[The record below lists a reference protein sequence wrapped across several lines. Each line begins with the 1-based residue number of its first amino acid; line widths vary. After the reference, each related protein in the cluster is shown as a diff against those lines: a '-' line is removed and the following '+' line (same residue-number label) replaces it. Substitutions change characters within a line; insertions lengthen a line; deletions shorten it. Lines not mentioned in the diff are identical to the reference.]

1 MQTRLRAREKVA
13 YTSGLLGQNMLY
25 NFMAM
30 YIMFFFTDLL
40 GIKPAIATIIIVVA
54 SLWDAINDPLMGMVA
69 DKTRTRWGKFRPYL
83 IFGPIPLA
91 LTTMLCYI
99 RFDLSGPAIF
109 IYAGVCYILWGMSY
123 TVIDIPIWAI
133 SAVVSTDPLEKN
145 KMVTLGKIGGTIGAA
160 IVTVGSIIIINGFGG
175 ERLASAYTKTAVIIA
190 LLGVSMIM
198 YTGFT
203 LKERIFPDKEVISM
217 RKNIQTI
224 THNKPL
230 MMLMLSLLIVNL
242 INGIRQSAQMYF
254 VVYVWGNSSQL
265 TNVGIS
271 LILGMVLGMAISPK
285 LIEKREKKRIF
296 IAACLL
302 GSLFSAIPF
311 FVGGEN
317 ILFGLIFLGISFA
330 FTGITTIVSASM
342 LIDSVDYSEWKLGFR
357 GEGLVFS
364 MNTFL
369 TKLSS
374 TIAKSFLGI
383 GLILMNYTEG
393 QAVTPTTVAG
403 FSSMMYLIPAGCFLL
418 TMIPLHFYTIGADEK
433 RKIQQ
438 MLHEKYEGKLQ
449 KGVRV

>member
-1 MQTRLRAREKVA
+1 MEMHTKIRHREKIA

-40 GIKPAIATIIIVVA
+40 GIQPAVATIIIVVA
-54 SLWDAINDPLMGMVA
+54 SLWDAINDPVMGMIA
-69 DKTRTRWGKFRPYL
+69 DKTRTKWGKFRPYL

-91 LTTMLCYI
+91 LTTILCYSK
-99 RFDLSGPAIF
+99 FNLSGTAIF
-109 IYAGVCYILWGMSY
+109 IYAGICYILWGMAY

-133 SAVVSTDPLEKN
+133 SSVVSKDPLEKN

-160 IVTVGSIIIINGFGG
+160 IVTVGSIIIINAFGG
-175 ERLASAYTKTAVIIA
+175 ERMASAYTKTAVIIV
-190 LLGVSMIM
+190 LLSVSMIM
-198 YTGFT
+198 LTGLT
-203 LKERIFPDKEVISM
+203 LKERIFPDKEVIPM
-217 RKNIQTI
+217 RKNLATI
-224 THNKPL
+224 TKNKPL

-254 VVYVWGNSSQL
+254 VVYVWGDSSQL

-285 LIEKREKKRIF
+285 IIEKIEKKTVF
-296 IAACLL
+296 IAACIV
-302 GSLFSAIPF
+302 GSIFSAIPF

-317 ILFGLIFLGISFA
+317 ILFSLIILGISFA
-330 FTGITTIVSASM
+330 CTGITTIASASM
-342 LIDSVDYSEWKLGFR
+342 LIDAVDYSEWKLGFR

-374 TIAKSFLGI
+374 TIAKSILGI
-383 GLILMNYTEG
+383 GLVLMKYTEG
-393 QAVTPTTVAG
+393 QAVTPTTVKG
-403 FSSMMYLIPAGCFLL
+403 FSAMMYIIPAGCFLL
-418 TMIPLHFYTIGADEK
+418 TMIPLLFYTISQEEK
-433 RKIQQ
+433 REIQE
-438 MLHEKYEGKLQ
+438 MLSEKY
-449 KGVRV
+449 